1 MNSTYQASKVLKLA
15 HRYRLPVE
23 LYFGEKNTQEPPFC
37 IIVHTNIY
45 EKWWLVNLICH
56 IFRSKN
62 VHAGG
67 GGGSGASGA
76 YMSVQTPF
84 VIRTPQ
90 RAYLNIYVGQLKNKT
105 RGQRTEEDVK
115 SFFRI

>member
-1 MNSTYQASKVLKLA
+1 MSSISAKKT
-15 HRYRLPVE
+15 H
-23 LYFGEKNTQEPPFC
+23 KNLLFAL
-37 IIVHTNIY
+37 VHTNIY

-67 GGGSGASGA
+67 AGGSGASGA

-84 VIRTPQ
+84 VIRIPQ
-90 RAYLNIYVGQLKNKT
+90 RAYLNIYLGQLKNKT

>member
-1 MNSTYQASKVLKLA
+1 MHL
-15 HRYRLPVE
+15 
-23 LYFGEKNTQEPPFC
+23 
-37 IIVHTNIY
+37 VHTNIY

-62 VHAGG
+62 VHGG
-67 GGGSGASGA
+67 GGSGA

-90 RAYLNIYVGQLKNKT
+90 RAYLSIYVGQLKNKT

>member
-1 MNSTYQASKVLKLA
+1 MSSISAKKK
-15 HRYRLPVE
+15 H
-23 LYFGEKNTQEPPFC
+23 KNLLFALVTHQHAYY
-37 IIVHTNIY
+37 ILY

-76 YMSVQTPF
+76 YMSVQTPL
-84 VIRTPQ
+84 VIRIPQ
-90 RAYLNIYVGQLKNKT
+90 RAYLYKYVGQLKNKT

>member
-23 LYFGEKNTQEPPFC
+23 LYFGEKKHTRTSFLHL
-37 IIVHTNIY
+37 VHTNIY

-62 VHAGG
+62 VHAGV

-76 YMSVQTPF
+76 YMGVQTPF
-84 VIRTPQ
+84 VILRTPQ
-90 RAYLNIYVGQLKNKT
+90 RAYT
-105 RGQRTEEDVK
+105 
-115 SFFRI
+115 

>member
-1 MNSTYQASKVLKLA
+1 MYAD
-15 HRYRLPVE
+15 
-23 LYFGEKNTQEPPFC
+23 
-37 IIVHTNIY
+37 
-45 EKWWLVNLICH
+45 
-56 IFRSKN
+56 
-62 VHAGG
+62 GG
-67 GGGSGASGA
+67 GSGA

-84 VIRTPQ
+84 VISTTQ